1 MPVSIVWPEEAAS
14 ASSSSQLSDRTFSR
28 LIWKPG
34 TERWPLARSESARLA
49 SGSKEPS
56 ETSPMNRGE
65 VWWVAF
71 DPSVGSEIQKTR
83 PAVIVSNDASNRL
96 LTRVQVVPISSSVA
110 KIYPSE
116 ALVSLNG
123 EARKAAADQITTASK
138 GRLRSMLGSLSPGDM
153 EKVEGAILRQLG
165 II

>member
-1 MPVSIVWPEEAAS
+1 
-14 ASSSSQLSDRTFSR
+14 
-28 LIWKPG
+28 
-34 TERWPLARSESARLA
+34 
-49 SGSKEPS
+49 
-56 ETSPMNRGE
+56 MNRGE